1 MQPLPGRRLS
11 EDPGSGCKQER
22 DEVSW
27 QFCRRVMG
35 AFKAYDI
42 RGVYG
47 RDFNKDDVYKIGFF
61 LPELLNTRKI
71 LVGRDVRTSSPE
83 IFAYLCKGVEDAGA
97 DVYDLGICTTPM
109 VYWAT
114 AEFGF
119 QASVM
124 ITASH
129 NPKEYNGLKISREN
143 ALPVGYDTGLGE
155 LERWLSERI
164 VFPANRKG
172 KTVAFDKK
180 AEYVAF
186 QKQWVSPDT
195 DRLKI
200 AVDCSNGM
208 AALFVHELLGDK
220 PAYIYDDLDG
230 TFPNHEANPLDPENI
245 RDICRLVRDTG
256 ADIGVIFD
264 GDADRVMFVDE
275 NAHFI
280 SPDLMIAV
288 LGDYFLAE
296 KGLRGKVLQDIRTS
310 KAVRAYVEKLGG
322 SMEMWRVGRAYAA
335 LKLRE
340 IDGIYG
346 GELAGHYYFRDFNYS
361 DSGLMACSLL
371 LGIFARYK
379 MRGEKVSSVI
389 GRIAAFANSGE
400 VNFKI
405 EDKQGAMEALRA
417 FFCGQETPAA
427 FYDFDGYRIE
437 FGDWWFN
444 VRPSNTEPYL
454 RLIMEAS
461 SARLLDEKMAQA
473 KQILEKW
480 LA

>member
-1 MQPLPGRRLS
+1 
-11 EDPGSGCKQER
+11 
-22 DEVSW
+22 
-27 QFCRRVMG
+27 MG

-42 RGVYG
+42 RGVYN
-47 RDFNKDDVYKIGFF
+47 RDFNKEDVYKIGYF
-61 LPELLNTRKI
+61 LPELLHTQKI
-71 LVGRDVRTSSPE
+71 LVGRDVRVSSPE
-83 IFAYLCKGVEDAGA
+83 IFAYFCKGAEDAGA
-97 DVYDLGICTTPM
+97 EVYDLGICTTPM

-114 AEFGF
+114 AEFRF
-119 QASVM
+119 KASVM

-155 LERWLSERI
+155 LERWLKER
-164 VFPANRKG
+164 VVLPKENKG
-172 KTVAFDKK
+172 KTIDFDKK
-180 AEYVAF
+180 SEYIAF

-195 DRLKI
+195 DYLKI

-208 AALFVHELLGDK
+208 ASLFVHELLGNK
-220 PAYIYDDLDG
+220 PAYIFDTLDG
-230 TFPNHEANPLDPENI
+230 TFPNHEANPLEPENI
-245 RDICRLVRDTG
+245 KDICRLVKETK

-275 NAHFI
+275 NSEFI

-288 LGDYFLAE
+288 LGNYFLKE
-296 KGLRGKVLQDIRTS
+296 KGLKGKVLQDIRTS
-310 KAVRAYVEKLGG
+310 KAVRTYVESLG
-322 SMEMWRVGRAYAA
+322 STMEMWRVGRAYAA

-371 LGIFARYK
+371 LGIFAALKRQ
-379 MRGEKVSSVI
+379 GVSVSQT
-389 GRIAAFANSGE
+389 IASIATYANSGE
-400 VNFKI
+400 VNFKL
-405 EDKQGAMEALRA
+405 DNKQEVMEALRA
-417 FFCGQETPAA
+417 HFTAEEEPSA

-437 FGDWWFN
+437 FKEWWFN

-454 RLIMEAS
+454 RLIMEATS
-461 SARLLDEKMAQA
+461 RKLLDEKLTVA
-473 KQILEKW
+473 KEIIERCR
-480 LA
+480 A

>member
-1 MQPLPGRRLS
+1 
-11 EDPGSGCKQER
+11 
-22 DEVSW
+22 
-27 QFCRRVMG
+27 MG

-47 RDFNKDDVYKIGFF
+47 RDFDKDDVYKIGFF

-83 IFAYLCKGVEDAGA
+83 IFAYFSKGVEDAGA

-119 QASVM
+119 KASVM

-155 LERWLSERI
+155 LERWLKERM
-164 VFPANRKG
+164 VFPVPQKG
-172 KTVAFDKK
+172 KTVDFDKK

-186 QKQWVSPDT
+186 QKQWVNPNT
-195 DRLKI
+195 PHLKI

-208 AALFVHELLGDK
+208 ASLFVHDLLGNK
-220 PAYIYDDLDG
+220 PTYIYDELDG
-230 TFPNHEANPLDPENI
+230 TFPNHEANPLEPANTADI
-245 RDICRLVRDTG
+245 RNLVRETSS
-256 ADIGVIFD
+256 DIGVIFD

-275 NAHFI
+275 KSRFI

-288 LGDYFLAE
+288 LGDYFLKE

-310 KAVRAYVEKLGG
+310 KAVRTYVEKLGG
-322 SMEMWRVGRAYAA
+322 TMEMWRVGRAYAA

-361 DSGLMACSLL
+361 DSGLMACSIL
-371 LGIFARYK
+371 LGIFAEYK
-379 MRGEKVSSVI
+379 RRGESVSSVI
-389 GRIAAFANSGE
+389 DRIATYANSGE

-405 EDKQGAMEALRA
+405 EDKQGAMEALRS
-417 FFCGQETPAA
+417 FFTKEETPTA

-437 FGDWWFN
+437 FKDWWFN

-461 SARLLDEKMAQA
+461 SADLLEKKLAEA
-473 KQILEKW
+473 KKILETC